1 MCVAFYLT
9 QLTIQFMP
17 SGPQITFNFLD
28 EQQNSLGFF
37 FWSKMGNL
45 QIGNTSCVTWPNTK
59 IEQAISKLKEKPT

>member
-1 MCVAFYLT
+1 
-9 QLTIQFMP
+9 MP

-37 FWSKMGNL
+37 LWSKMGNL